1 MKADW
6 AFKMFDYDGNGK
18 LDANDIRYVVK
29 ALTDTVDDVAALEEE
44 DEEDVE
50 GNQKVCDLI
59 SARCND
65 VIR

>member
-6 AFKMFDYDGNGK
+6 AFKMFDFDGNGK

-29 ALTDTVDDVAALEEE
+29 SLTEDDNAIQEE

-50 GNQKVCDLI
+50 GNQKVI
-59 SARCND
+59 E
-65 VIR
+65 